1 MCKAL
6 YKAGSIR
13 EEQASDAQE
22 SDARGPRLVMMQATG
37 DHGDLEC
44 CLMSALRGC
53 SLSLAIH
60 PCNTV
65 GKPSAI
71 ASSESRRLL
80 QSLADELSPTPK
92 HLQRA
97 AAAVAASGRSL
108 TIRDQEGRKSD
119 VRFRRLC

>member
-22 SDARGPRLVMMQATG
+22 SDARGPRLVMMRAIG
-37 DHGDLEC
+37 DHGDREC
-44 CLMSALRGC
+44 CLMSALRVC

-65 GKPSAI
+65 GKPSTT

-80 QSLADELSPTPK
+80 QPLAEALPRSRSTCNVLQLQSLR
-92 HLQRA
+92 RA
-97 AAAVAASGRSL
+97 EA
-108 TIRDQEGRKSD
+108 
-119 VRFRRLC
+119 